1 MLPISFFAGALLL
14 GAVSSFHCV
23 GMCGPLVLSLPVS
36 QLPPNQRFAGLWLYH
51 GGRIITYA
59 LIGLLLGLVGRQISL
74 AGWQQGFSIL
84 LGILLV
90 LYFVF
95 TRISKPLIVPPLFR
109 PLQKNVLASISRFIQ
124 QPTLPAMWR
133 MGMANG
139 LLPCGMVYVA
149 ATGAIASG
157 SISGGMLFM
166 ICFGLATIPA
176 LYLLSLLGTFFTVP
190 IRQNMRR
197 VLAFGTFV
205 VGILLILRGLN
216 MNLPYIS
223 PYLISGT
230 SGTAI
235 DCGR

>member
-59 LIGLLLGLVGRQISL
+59 LIGLLLGLVGRRISL

>member
-1 MLPISFFAGALLL
+1 
-14 GAVSSFHCV
+14 
-23 GMCGPLVLSLPVS
+23 MCGPLVLSLPVS